1 MSDRLA
7 PARGCVFAALF
18 GIIIWSAIIVLIW
31 RAVG

>member
-1 MSDRLA
+1 MSDGID
-7 PARGCVFAALF
+7 PRGCVFAALF